1 QSARTRVPRW
11 GVLGWLAVAVVV
23 LVMATLWRQNSH
35 LSSTVATLS
44 AEVERQRA
52 ESQQARRVAEI
63 LHAPDAVPYD
73 VMPVSTKTMP
83 SGKALYSRERSGL
96 IFVASNLNPLPARRT
111 YELWLIPMHGS
122 PIAAGMFKPDAHGM
136 AMVVNPPLPVG
147 VEAKAFAITIEPE
160 DGSA

>member
-1 QSARTRVPRW
+1 DDTAAVEKHLEECASCRNELERLRGDAALLALTTSGPRPPAKAKSRLMEALAKEAPLQSARTRVPRW

-23 LVMATLWRQNSH
+23 LFMATLWRQNSH
-35 LSSTVATLS
+35 LSSKVATLS

-83 SGKALYSRERSGL
+83 SGKALYSRERSG
-96 IFVASNLNPLPARRT
+96 
-111 YELWLIPMHGS
+111 
-122 PIAAGMFKPDAHGM
+122 
-136 AMVVNPPLPVG
+136 
-147 VEAKAFAITIEPE
+147 
-160 DGSA
+160 